1 MNLKKLLS
9 ASLAIV
15 ALASCQT
22 ASDPYME
29 LETKLLTLDSEG
41 GTATVT
47 LTSNVYYRVNNDCS
61 DASGE
66 HYWARISDTETNGD
80 KTVLHFE
87 VDANESTEERTGT
100 VRFIGDDVTPL
111 KLTLKQKGIVPKGI
125 APESAVIESTAVS
138 AGFKVYGDRKWTAT
152 CSDED
157 VVISPASGFC
167 QCCSG
172 RRQDIYIYIDP
183 ESLCRHPRGLGPQC
197 IDRNHRRDLRGRRR
211 PDGIPWN

>member
-61 DASGE
+61 D
-66 HYWARISDTETNGD
+66 
-80 KTVLHFE
+80 
-87 VDANESTEERTGT
+87 
-100 VRFIGDDVTPL
+100 
-111 KLTLKQKGIVPKGI
+111 
-125 APESAVIESTAVS
+125 VS
-138 AGFKVYGDRKWTAT
+138 
-152 CSDED
+152 
-157 VVISPASGFC
+157 
-167 QCCSG
+167 
-172 RRQDIYIYIDP
+172 
-183 ESLCRHPRGLGPQC
+183 
-197 IDRNHRRDLRGRRR
+197 
-211 PDGIPWN
+211 

>member
-29 LETKLLTLDSEG
+29 LETKLLTLDSDG

-66 HYWARISDTETNGD
+66 HYWARISDTETSGD

-87 VDANESTEERTGT
+87 VRKEFVRNFCIRIHFQLCTFPVEEINES
-100 VRFIGDDVTPL
+100 L
-111 KLTLKQKGIVPKGI
+111 
-125 APESAVIESTAVS
+125 ESDIEL
-138 AGFKVYGDRKWTAT
+138 
-152 CSDED
+152 
-157 VVISPASGFC
+157 
-167 QCCSG
+167 
-172 RRQDIYIYIDP
+172 
-183 ESLCRHPRGLGPQC
+183 LC
-197 IDRNHRRDLRGRRR
+197 
-211 PDGIPWN
+211 